1 MHLDVILVLY
11 TKNIHS
17 GGSAISDF
25 TFPERSYIVNHA
37 SFSLFFFFFSSSAQV
52 HQLSPHRDQHFS
64 SKLGSYPT
72 GGAAGSQPGVGGV
85 RPASA

>member
-1 MHLDVILVLY
+1 MHLDVFLVLY
-11 TKNIHS
+11 TKNTHS

-25 TFPERSYIVNHA
+25 TFYMCPFLR
-37 SFSLFFFFFSSSAQV
+37 SFSSSSAQV